1 MNRTTM
7 NPAKPPTP
15 EHLQRRRFSRRKL
28 FLTLPALA
36 AGLLAGVAVAA
47 ESTTAEPAPLRVGVS
62 PVFPPMV
69 FKQGKELAGVEVD
82 LARALGAKLGRQ
94 VVFVELDWKDQTE
107 ALVAGKTDIIMS
119 SMSMTPAR
127 SAVMSFTRPYLR
139 IGQMALVRREDRNNH
154 PLGLMVPADAKVA
167 VIKATTG
174 DFLVQREF
182 PKTKRKTYA
191 SGEDAARALMRSSV
205 DFFIA
210 DSTLV
215 WYLAGTRAA
224 DGLTAVPFVLSEE
237 FLAWGVRRGNDDLV
251 AAANQFIE
259 RATQDGTLTKIF
271 RRWMAVE

>member
-1 MNRTTM
+1 MNISKR
-7 NPAKPPTP
+7 P
-15 EHLQRRRFSRRKL
+15 
-28 FLTLPALA
+28 LPALWKRQRVSRRNLFRTVLGFT
-36 AGLLAGVAVAA
+36 AGVLAGVAVVAVAA
-47 ESTTAEPAPLRVGVS
+47 ETKTGGTAPLRVGVS

-82 LARALGAKLGRQ
+82 LARALGEKLGRK

-119 SMSMTPAR
+119 SMSVTMAR
-127 SAVMSFTRPYLR
+127 NSVMSFTRPYFK
-139 IGQMALVRREDRNNH
+139 IGQMALVRRENRSKH
-154 PLGLMVPADAKVA
+154 PLGLMVPPGTKVA

-182 PKTKRKTYA
+182 PRASRKTFA
-191 SGEDAARALMRSSV
+191 SGAEAARALMKGGV
-205 DFFIA
+205 DLFIA

-215 WYLAGTRAA
+215 WYLAGTHAA
-224 DGLTAVPFVLSEE
+224 EGLTVVPIPLSEE

-251 AAANQFIE
+251 GAANEFIA
-259 RATQDGTLTKIF
+259 RATQDGTLTKTF